1 VKKNIFILMFA
12 IIIICMA
19 VGCTSDIVEDNGLLN
34 PMVVLVGGIDNVPPP
49 PLAVNIDFTVF
60 SGEDFDEEYFSLMWE
75 TENAFGKIVR
85 VIGTYNG
92 FFDEETDRY
101 LHYVLI
107 DDAEGCCVLF
117 FEFRWDD
124 DNVPAVLPEEGAI
137 IDLTGVFGEYY
148 CDIFEW
154 SFQYLNVVSLSILQ
168 EGE

>member
-107 DDAEGCCVLF
+107 DDAEGCFVF
-117 FEFRWDD
+117 FF
-124 DNVPAVLPEEGAI
+124 
-137 IDLTGVFGEYY
+137 
-148 CDIFEW
+148 
-154 SFQYLNVVSLSILQ
+154 
-168 EGE
+168 